1 MKRKINR
8 ELEKFDDG
16 KPETDPDKEFPDKY
30 EITDKLKAPLNKL
43 TYNLN
48 FFFQDNYPAKMP
60 ADFARDMIMLYSRE
74 GETVWDPMGGSGVVT
89 REAAKLKR
97 TAIYSDINPKA
108 LDIAKRQKDRKNLSG
123 YYSLGD
129 ARTFDPTVFTEGKK
143 IDLILSSPPFGL
155 NIAGDKNHYSNE
167 KNDLSNSMNY
177 EEFFLQCKTA
187 FANYHKHLKPSGLLI
202 LDAKDRTIGGVWI
215 CTILEFIKACED
227 VGFEIF
233 CRYYYEAIPWTLWTV
248 KDKENG
254 MLKPVPFS
262 MDCIV
267 MKKKANTTLEQHS

>member
-1 MKRKINR
+1 MKKQIDNT
-8 ELEKFDDG
+8 LTKFDDQ
-16 KPETDPDKEFPDKY
+16 KPESDPDKEFPDSYK
-30 EITDKLKAPLNKL
+30 ITDKIKAPLNKL

-48 FFFQDNYPAKMP
+48 FFFEDDYPAKMP
-60 ADFARDMIMLYSRE
+60 ADFARDMVMLYSNE
-74 GETVWDPMGGSGVVT
+74 GDWVWDGNAGSGVVP

-97 TAIYSDINPKA
+97 NAIYSDINPKA
-108 LDIAKRQKDRKNLSG
+108 LDIALKQKARKNLTG

-129 ARTFDPTVFTEGKK
+129 ARTFDPTQFTEGKK

-167 KNDLSNSMNY
+167 DRDLSNCKSY
-177 EEFFLQCKTA
+177 EEFFSECKKM

-202 LDAKDRTIGGVWI
+202 LDAKDRTKNGVWV
-215 CTILEFIKACED
+215 CTILEFIKACQE

-233 CRYYYEAIPWTLWTV
+233 CRYYYEAIPWTLLTV

-254 MLKPVPFS
+254 KIKPVPFTC
-262 MDCIV
+262 DVVI
-267 MKKKANTTLEQHS
+267 MKKKSNTTLL